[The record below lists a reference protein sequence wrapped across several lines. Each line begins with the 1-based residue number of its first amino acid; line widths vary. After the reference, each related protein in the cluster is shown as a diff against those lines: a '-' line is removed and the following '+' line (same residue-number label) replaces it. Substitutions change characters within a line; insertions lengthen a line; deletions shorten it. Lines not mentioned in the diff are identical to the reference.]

1 MNYDLQP
8 WDGARALCSAGV
20 LRAVSRAG
28 FPPKLWKEE
37 NDLELMFEAPGVV
50 EDFRIMVGPVGASD
64 LRIARGT
71 ALELSYGHL
80 REDEPQH
87 WADTCAEWRVTPEL
101 DAQWAVG
108 ARLARPVRLEMTNP
122 YVETV
127 GFAFDCERDGEMIG
141 RLLIFAS
148 ADILFAVREG
158 HPEAATYGLRER
170 VGDI

>member
-28 FPPKLWKEE
+28 FPPRLCKEE
-37 NDLELMFEAPGVV
+37 NDLELMFDGPEGV

-71 ALELSYGHL
+71 ALELSFGHL
-80 REDEPQH
+80 REEEPQH
-87 WADTCAEWRVTPEL
+87 WEDTCAEWRVIAEP
-101 DAQWAVG
+101 DAQWAIG
-108 ARLARPVRLEMTNP
+108 AQLSRPVRLEMTNP

-127 GFAFDCERDGEMIG
+127 GFAFDCERDGAMIG

-148 ADILFAVREG
+148 ADILFAVGEG
-158 HPEAATYGLRER
+158 HAESATYGLRER
-170 VGDI
+170 AGDI